1 MRVQVLSDLHFEFHR
16 DGGEEFV
23 RLLDPTDVDVLVVAG
38 DLGTRPF
45 LAEALSRLCDRYAD
59 LVYVVGNHEYY
70 GSYHDDVHEELT
82 RVDSQLPNLHWLD
95 HEVTTIGGVVF
106 AGTPLWFSPSH
117 EAALNKGSMMDFH
130 VIKDFEPWV
139 YDENAKGL
147 AFLEQAKDRA
157 DVVVTHHLPSPR
169 SVAPQFVDS
178 PINCYFLCDVERLMG
193 DQPKLWVHGHTH
205 SSCDYLVGA
214 TRVVSN
220 PFGYP
225 REVNHEYVEKLVI
238 EVASGSG
245 ATH

>member
-70 GSYHDDVHEELT
+70 GSHHDDVHEELA
-82 RVDSQLPNLHWLD
+82 RVDARLPNLHWLH

-106 AGTPLWFSPSH
+106 AGAPLWFSPSH

-130 VIKDFEPWV
+130 VIKGFEPWV

-147 AFLEQAKDRA
+147 AFLEQAKDSA
-157 DVVVTHHLPSPR
+157 DVVVTHHLPSQR
-169 SVAPQFVDS
+169 SVAPQFVGS
-178 PINCYFLCDVERLMG
+178 SINCYFVCDVERFTG
-193 DQPKLWVHGHTH
+193 SRPKLWVHGHTH
-205 SSCDYLVGA
+205 CSCDYALGA
-214 TRVVSN
+214 TRVVCH

-225 REVNHEYVEKLVI
+225 DALNADYVEKLVV
-238 EVASGSG
+238 EVDPDGG
-245 ATH
+245 ATG